1 MKALP
6 LASLLL
12 VFAAGA
18 STTGCAASCSAN
30 ADKLASLKRGMSYD
44 EAQGVMGC
52 PGRQVTPVGPETAVA
67 TGDSVATVEWN
78 GPERGMVSRTQLD
91 FRDGHLLSFTT
102 GNRGGW

>member
-1 MKALP
+1 MKAFP

-18 STTGCAASCSAN
+18 STTSCAASCSAN
-30 ADKLASLKRGMSYD
+30 VDKLASLKRGMTYD

-52 PGRQVTPVGPETAVA
+52 PGQQVTPGGPETA
-67 TGDSVATVEWN
+67 SVATVEWN
-78 GPERGMVSRTQLD
+78 GPARGAVSRTQLD

>member
-1 MKALP
+1 MKILP

-12 VFAAGA
+12 VLAAA
-18 STTGCAASCSAN
+18 SSTAGCASSCSAT
-30 ADKLASLKRGMSYD
+30 ADKLAALQRGMSYD
-44 EAQGVMGC
+44 EATHVMGC
-52 PGRQVTPVGPETAVA
+52 PGTPVTHDDV
-67 TGDSVATVEWN
+67 STVEWS